1 MPRKREKIK
10 IIVLFRSYTRG
21 NRKFVKNCNKIPKIK
36 KIQLRLLFK
45 QKLVGKDREIEKI
58 QIIVSF
64 CSYLLRNRKFQTNS
78 KNIQKIRRLPFWLH
92 LKQK

>member
-10 IIVLFRSYTRG
+10 IIVLFRSYTRR
-21 NRKFVKNCNKIPKIK
+21 NRKFVKNCNKIQKIK

-64 CSYLLRNRKFQTNS
+64 RSTYCVIENCKQIAKKF
-78 KNIQKIRRLPFWLH
+78 KKLE
-92 LKQK
+92 